1 MITMSSRQ
9 KSLRLTPRA
18 VGLPARLSMVLATA
32 LTLMLAG
39 AAHAQPDPAGMGA
52 EMHGMHRGG
61 MGMGMGLGMIG
72 HGRLLDSVGASTD
85 QKARIHDIFKAA
97 HDDLRA
103 QHQAGRVLHEDMAKL
118 LAAPTV
124 DAYAVEALRQKIEAQ
139 HDAHSKRMT
148 RAMIDAST
156 VLTPEQ
162 RQKLAERMGQQRAM
176 MERHQRER
184 QSMDAAPRR

>member
-1 MITMSSRQ
+1 
-9 KSLRLTPRA
+9 
-18 VGLPARLSMVLATA
+18 MVLATA

-61 MGMGMGLGMIG
+61 SGSGMGMMG
-72 HGRLLDSVGASTD
+72 HGRLLDSVGASAD

-156 VLTPEQ
+156 LLTPEQ
-162 RQKLAERMGQQRAM
+162 RQKMAERMGQQRAM

-184 QSMDAAPRR
+184 QSIDAAPSR

>member
-1 MITMSSRQ
+1 MITNISRQ
-9 KSLRLTPRA
+9 KFDRHSPHAL
-18 VGLPARLSMVLATA
+18 GMPARLTLVVATVLTM
-32 LTLMLAG
+32 TLSGVAQ
-39 AAHAQPDPAGMGA
+39 AQPGPPGMGA

-61 MGMGMGLGMIG
+61 MGTGLGMFG
-72 HGRLLDSVGASTD
+72 HGRLLDSVGASAD
-85 QKARIHDIFKAA
+85 QKAKIHDIFKVA
-97 HDDLRA
+97 HDELRA
-103 QHQAGRVLHEDMAKL
+103 QHQAGRALHDDMAKL

-139 HDAHSKRMT
+139 HDTRSKRMT

-162 RQKLAERMGQQRAM
+162 RQKMAERMGQQRAM

-184 QSMDAAPRR
+184 QTLDPTPKR

>member
-1 MITMSSRQ
+1 M
-9 KSLRLTPRA
+9 A
-18 VGLPARLSMVLATA
+18 LATV
-32 LTLMLAG
+32 LTLTLGSVAQ
-39 AAHAQPDPAGMGA
+39 AQPGPASGGSDMGSG
-52 EMHGMHRGG
+52 MHGIYRGG
-61 MGMGMGLGMIG
+61 MGMMG
-72 HGRLLDSVGASTD
+72 HGRLLDAVGASAD

-103 QHQAGRVLHEDMAKL
+103 QGQSARPLHDDMAKL

-139 HDAHSKRMT
+139 HEARSKRMT

-162 RQKLAERMGQQRAM
+162 RQKMVERMGQQRAM

-184 QSMDAAPRR
+184 QSIDAAPRR

>member
-1 MITMSSRQ
+1 
-9 KSLRLTPRA
+9 
-18 VGLPARLSMVLATA
+18 MVLATA
-32 LTLMLAG
+32 LTLMLVG
-39 AAHAQPDPAGMGA
+39 TAHAQPDPAGMGA

-61 MGMGMGLGMIG
+61 SGSGMGMMG
-72 HGRLLDSVGASTD
+72 HGRLLDSVGASAD
-85 QKARIHDIFKAA
+85 QKARIHDIFKVA

-156 VLTPEQ
+156 LLTPEQ
-162 RQKLAERMGQQRAM
+162 RQKMAERMGQQRAM

-184 QSMDAAPRR
+184 QSMDAAPSR

>member
-1 MITMSSRQ
+1 MITMTSRQ
-9 KSLRLTPRA
+9 KVERRTPPAVGGPSRLTLVA
-18 VGLPARLSMVLATA
+18 ATL
-32 LTLMLAG
+32 LTMTLAG
-39 AAHAQPDPAGMGA
+39 AVQAQPGLPSMGA
-52 EMHGMHRGG
+52 EMHGMHRGA
-61 MGMGMGLGMIG
+61 MGLGMGMFG
-72 HGRLLDSVGASTD
+72 HGRLLDSVGASAD

-103 QHQAGRVLHEDMAKL
+103 QHQAGRVLHEDMVKL
-118 LAAPTV
+118 LATPTV

-139 HDAHSKRMT
+139 HDARSKRMT

-162 RQKLAERMGQQRAM
+162 RQKMVERMGQQRAM

-184 QSMDAAPRR
+184 QTLEPATKR

>member
-1 MITMSSRQ
+1 
-9 KSLRLTPRA
+9 
-18 VGLPARLSMVLATA
+18 MVLATA

-39 AAHAQPDPAGMGA
+39 AAHAQPGPAGMGA
-52 EMHGMHRGG
+52 EMHGMHRSG
-61 MGMGMGLGMIG
+61 MGMGMMG
-72 HGRLLDSVGASTD
+72 HGRLLDSVGASAD

-103 QHQAGRVLHEDMAKL
+103 QHQAGRGLHEDMTKL

-124 DAYAVEALRQKIEAQ
+124 DAYAVEAQRQKIEAQ
-139 HDAHSKRMT
+139 HDARSKRMT

-162 RQKLAERMGQQRAM
+162 RQKMAERMGQQRAM
-176 MERHQRER
+176 MDRHQRER
-184 QSMDAAPRR
+184 QSIDAAPKR

>member
-1 MITMSSRQ
+1 
-9 KSLRLTPRA
+9 
-18 VGLPARLSMVLATA
+18 MVLATA

-61 MGMGMGLGMIG
+61 SGMGMMG

-139 HDAHSKRMT
+139 HDARSKRMT

-162 RQKLAERMGQQRAM
+162 RQKMAERMGQQRAM

-184 QSMDAAPRR
+184 QSMDAAPKR